1 MRHRSVLYVLLAGV
15 VVLVALFGAITV
27 SRLSVYNSALSQ
39 GLSSLMATPIHHYG
53 AEAGPSTAVLISPD
67 NVTLQILAIQKDATA
82 WLFRI
87 QAHNRATRAVAILDA
102 TTNHYF
108 ALALVGAPGTSYT
121 WQQLTISLQE
131 PTGIEL
137 AAHPALASTVAAG
150 AQSDG
155 WLVADLTESPYPPVE
170 LFYVYAT
177 VTAPQCSNPQDPSTC
192 HQGLG
197 YRTLVWQVSPAHGD

>member
-15 VVLVALFGAITV
+15 VVLVALFAALTV
-27 SRLSVYNSALSQ
+27 SRLSVYSSVLSQ
-39 GLSSLMATPIHHYG
+39 GLSSLVATPIHHYG

-67 NVTLQILAIQKDATA
+67 DVTFQILAIRKDPTA
-82 WLFRI
+82 WFFHI
-87 QAHNRATRAVAILDA
+87 QAHNRGTTAVAILDA

-108 ALALVGAPGTSYT
+108 ALALVGTPGTPYT
-121 WQQLTISLQE
+121 WQQLTIPLQA
-131 PTGIEL
+131 PTGGEL
-137 AAHPALASTVAAG
+137 AAHPALGSTVAAG

-155 WLVADLTESPYPPVE
+155 WLVADLTESPYPPFD

-177 VTAPQCSNPQDPSTC
+177 VPAPQCSNPQDPSTC

-197 YRTLVWQVSPAHGD
+197 YRTLVWQLSLASGG